1 MRKTLLLLAALMV
14 VGVTST
20 AWAQEAEEE
29 EAPTVLRLSWFMCDF
44 SGGAGDAV
52 EEQAETQ
59 VMPIWKEL
67 IAEGVGIENH
77 GYIYHWWADEWNL
90 GIYTIGES
98 IPAILAAVDE
108 AGDRADERYGD
119 DAPNAFGDAC
129 GPHKDGF
136 YTLGPSA
143 GGDDE

>member
-1 MRKTLLLLAALMV
+1 MRKTFLLLAALMI

-29 EAPTVLRLSWFMCDF
+29 DAAPVLRLSWFMCDF
-44 SGGAGDAV
+44 SDGAGDAV

-59 VMPIWKEL
+59 VMPIWKEM
-67 IAEGVGIENH
+67 IAEGMGVQNH

-98 IPAILAAVDE
+98 IESIIAAVEE
-108 AGDRADERYGD
+108 AGDRMEDRYGE
-119 DAPNAFGDAC
+119 DAPDAFGDAC
-129 GPHKDGF
+129 GAHKDGF
-136 YTLGPSA
+136 YTMGPNA
-143 GGDDE
+143 GGNGE

>member
-20 AWAQEAEEE
+20 AWAQEMEEE
-29 EAPTVLRLSWFMCDF
+29 EAPVLRLSWFMCDF
-44 SGGAGDAV
+44 TDGAGAAV

-59 VMPIWKEL
+59 IMPIWKEM
-67 IAEGVGIENH
+67 IAEGMGVQNH

-90 GIYTIGES
+90 GIYTIGDS
-98 IPAILAAVDE
+98 IEAIIAAVDE
-108 AGDRADERYGD
+108 AADRMEERYGE
-119 DAPNAFGDAC
+119 DAPDAFSDAC

-136 YTLGPSA
+136 YTMGPNA
-143 GGDDE
+143 GGNGE

>member
-1 MRKTLLLLAALMV
+1 MHKTLLLLAALMV

-20 AWAQEAEEE
+20 AWAQEMEEE
-29 EAPTVLRLSWFMCDF
+29 EAPAVLRLSWFMCDF
-44 SGGAGDAV
+44 TEGKGAAV

-59 VMPIWKEL
+59 VMPIWEEM
-67 IAEGVGIENH
+67 IAEGMGVQNH

-98 IPAILAAVDE
+98 IPAIIAAVDA
-108 AGDRADERYGD
+108 AGDRMDEQYGE
-119 DAPNAFGDAC
+119 DAPDAFGDAC

-143 GGDDE
+143 GGNGE